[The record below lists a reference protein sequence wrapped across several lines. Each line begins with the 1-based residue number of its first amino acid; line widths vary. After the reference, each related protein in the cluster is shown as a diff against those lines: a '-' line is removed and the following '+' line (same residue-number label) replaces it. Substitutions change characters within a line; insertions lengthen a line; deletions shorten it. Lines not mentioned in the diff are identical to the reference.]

1 MSPPLRVRSNQVDRR
16 RTHVSLPVVG
26 AFYPQLARRDNR
38 GGVQAVMGTS
48 RRVFGI
54 GVAWA
59 VLWLAFWGIVV
70 GVIAVLDPDS
80 IDPGEP
86 LMFVA
91 IFGPMGLLTGIA
103 FGILLTIREHG
114 RTARDLP
121 LMRAAGWG
129 ILSTAIVQVA
139 YLGHGDAG
147 LAANIKMALL
157 FAAFGGVVTTAWLVM
172 ARRWSRG

>member
-1 MSPPLRVRSNQVDRR
+1 MI
-16 RTHVSLPVVG
+16 
-26 AFYPQLARRDNR
+26 
-38 GGVQAVMGTS
+38 GTS
-48 RRVFGI
+48 RRVAGI

-59 VLWLAFWGIVV
+59 VLWLAFWGIVA

-91 IFGPMGLLTGIA
+91 IFGPMGLLTGVVFA
-103 FGILLTIREHG
+103 VLLTIWENV
-114 RTARDLP
+114 RTIADLP
-121 LMRAAGWG
+121 LTRVACWG
-129 ILSTAIVQVA
+129 ILSTAVVQLA

-157 FAAFGGVVTTAWLVM
+157 FAAFGGVVTTVWLVM

>member
-1 MSPPLRVRSNQVDRR
+1 
-16 RTHVSLPVVG
+16 
-26 AFYPQLARRDNR
+26 
-38 GGVQAVMGTS
+38 MGTS

-59 VLWLAFWGIVV
+59 VLWLAFWGIVA

-86 LMFVA
+86 LMLVA

-103 FGILLTIREHG
+103 FAILLTLRANG
-114 RTARDLP
+114 RKVIDLP
-121 LMRAAGWG
+121 LIHVACWG
-129 ILSTAIVQVA
+129 ILSTAVVQLA

-147 LAANIKMALL
+147 LAANIQMALL
-157 FAAFGGVVTTAWLVM
+157 FAAFGGVVTAVWLVM